1 MKLREITDW
10 GLLEELRMNPEPL
23 ILTVVDRLNERHAP
37 AARRMA
43 ELAAD
48 YDAASFRLA
57 DVAEN
62 PTLRRLLKL
71 RRLPGVVVYL
81 EGRELRRW
89 QGRVEKRWVAS
100 ALSAYLDRS

>member
-10 GLLEELRMNPEPL
+10 GLIEELRGRAEPL
-23 ILTVVDRLNERHAP
+23 ILTVVDRLKEHHLP

-43 ELAAD
+43 ELAGE
-48 YDAASFRLA
+48 YDGATFRLV

-62 PTLRRLLKL
+62 PSLKRVL
-71 RRLPGVVVYL
+71 KFKRLPGVVVYAD
-81 EGRELRRW
+81 GRELRRW

-100 ALSAYLDRS
+100 AVSAYLDRP